1 MLPLN
6 FNLWVNTMLKRN
18 LLSVAVLAGLSGC
31 AATQST
37 EQQVVNTLA
46 DNLDVQYEVLT
57 NHGANEGL
65 ACQDLGAEWASCN
78 KVNMTLVNQGE
89 AVDSKDWAIYFHSI
103 RLILDVDN
111 EQFKITRVTGDLHKL
126 EPTDQFDG
134 FAAGEEVVLPL
145 VGEYWQLF
153 ETDFMPGAFVTAPN
167 AEPKMIASL
176 NTEDV
181 ASFVTGLEGN
191 NLKRTPDDNN
201 VMATAVTRF
210 EKNADLVAQDVSTT
224 LLPTPMS
231 VEVVEGNVD
240 IAGGIAL
247 PKDAFDAEQFA
258 ALEARADV
266 VNLDV
271 SGDLP
276 VSVAVV
282 PTQFKGDLAKSGA
295 YDLSISKEGI
305 AITAFDKTGAFY
317 AVQSIFG
324 LIDSQNVESLPLLS
338 IQDAPRFDYRGV
350 MVDVARNFHSK
361 DAILATLDQMAAYKM
376 NKLHLHLTDDEGW
389 RLEIPGLPELTEVGA
404 NRCFDLDEKSCLLP
418 QLGSGSTTDNFGSGF
433 FSKADYVDILK
444 YAKARNIEVIP
455 EIDMPAHARAAV
467 VSMEARYDRLMEEGK
482 EAEANQYRLMDP
494 QDTSNVT
501 TVQFYNKQSFINPCM
516 ESSTRFV
523 DKVIS
528 EVAAMH
534 QEAGTPLTTW
544 HFGGDEA
551 KNIKLGAGLQDINA
565 EDKVSWKGNIDL
577 SKQDKPFAQSPQCQT
592 LIADG
597 TVSDFGHLPSH
608 FAEEV
613 SKIVAEKGIS
623 NFQAWQD
630 GLKYSEGEK
639 AFATENTRVNFWDVL
654 YWGGTSSVYEWSKKG
669 YDVIVSNPDYVYMD
683 MPYEVDAKERGYY
696 WATRATDT
704 RKMFGFAPENMPQ
717 NAETSVDRDGNGFT
731 GKGEIEAKP
740 FYGLSAQL
748 WSETVRNDEQYEY
761 MVFPRVLAA
770 AERAWHRADWEN
782 DYKVGVEYSQSSNL
796 VDKVALNQD
805 YNRFAN
811 VLGQRELAKL
821 EKAGIDYRLPVPGAK
836 IESGKL
842 AMNVQFPG
850 VELQYSADGETWL
863 TYNDNQRPSVEGEVY
878 IRSISES
885 GERASRVTT
894 VK

>member
-1 MLPLN
+1 
-6 FNLWVNTMLKRN
+6 
-18 LLSVAVLAGLSGC
+18 
-31 AATQST
+31 
-37 EQQVVNTLA
+37 
-46 DNLDVQYEVLT
+46 
-57 NHGANEGL
+57 
-65 ACQDLGAEWASCN
+65 
-78 KVNMTLVNQGE
+78 
-89 AVDSKDWAIYFHSI
+89 
-103 RLILDVDN
+103 
-111 EQFKITRVTGDLHKL
+111 
-126 EPTDQFDG
+126 
-134 FAAGEEVVLPL
+134 
-145 VGEYWQLF
+145 
-153 ETDFMPGAFVTAPN
+153 MPGAFVTAPN

-482 EAEANQYRLMDP
+482 EAEANEYRLMDP

-597 TVSDFGHLPSH
+597 TVSDFGHLPSQ

-613 SKIVAEKGIS
+613 SKIVAEKGIP

-796 VDKVALNQD
+796 VDKAALNQD

-863 TYNDNQRPSVEGEVY
+863 TYDDNQRPSVEGEVY

>member
-1 MLPLN
+1 M
-6 FNLWVNTMLKRN
+6 FKQNLIAA
-18 LLSVAVLAGLSGC
+18 SVLVTLAGC
-31 AATQST
+31 ASFQST
-37 EQQVVNTLA
+37 EQRVVNSLA
-46 DNLDVQYEVLT
+46 ENLDVQYQVLT

-78 KVNMTLVNQGE
+78 QVNMTLVNQGE
-89 AVDSKDWAIYFHSI
+89 AIDSKEWAIYFHSI

-126 EPTDQFDG
+126 EPTDKFDG
-134 FAAGEEVVLPL
+134 FSAGETIVLPL
-145 VGEYWQLF
+145 IGEYWQLF
-153 ETDFMPGAFVTAPN
+153 ETDFMPGAFVAAPN

-201 VMATAVTRF
+201 VFANAVSRF
-210 EKNADLVAQDVSTT
+210 EKNQDLSVQDVSTT
-224 LLPTPMS
+224 LLPTPMH
-231 VEVVEGNVD
+231 VEAGEGLVS
-240 IAGGIAL
+240 IEGGIAL
-247 PKDAFDAEQFA
+247 PTGAFEPAQFA
-258 ALEARADV
+258 AIQERAELLGVDV
-266 VNLDV
+266 
-271 SGDLP
+271 GGALP
-276 VSVAVV
+276 VSVALV
-282 PTQFKGDLAKSGA
+282 PADFSNEMAKSGA
-295 YDLSISKEGI
+295 YEMVISGKGI
-305 AITAFDKTGAFY
+305 AIKAFDQAGAFY

-324 LIDSQNVESLPLLS
+324 LIDSQNPDHLPQLS
-338 IQDAPRFDYRGV
+338 IKDAPRFDYRGV

-361 DAILATLDQMAAYKM
+361 EAILATLDQMAAYKM

-389 RLEIPGLPELTEVGA
+389 RIEIPGLPELTEIGA
-404 NRCFDLDEKSCLLP
+404 NRCFDEQEKSCLLP
-418 QLGSGSTTDNFGSGF
+418 QLGSGATTDNFGSGY
-433 FSKADYVDILK
+433 FSKADYVEILK
-444 YAKARNIEVIP
+444 YAQARNIEVIP

-467 VSMEARYDRLMEEGK
+467 VSMEARYDRLMAEGN
-482 EAEANQYRLMDP
+482 EALANEYRLMDP

-534 QEAGTPLTTW
+534 AEAGAPLTTW

-551 KNIKLGAGLQDINA
+551 KNIKLGAGFQDVNA
-565 EDKVSWKGNIDL
+565 QDKVSWKGSIDL
-577 SKQDKPFAQSPQCQT
+577 SQQDKPFARSPQCQT
-592 LIADG
+592 LIEDG
-597 TVSDFGHLPSH
+597 TVSDYGHLPSY
-608 FAEEV
+608 FAEQV
-613 SKIVAEKGIS
+613 SKIVAEKGIPS
-623 NFQAWQD
+623 FQAWQD
-630 GLKYSEGEK
+630 GLKYSEGAE
-639 AFATENTRVNFWDVL
+639 AFATQNKRVNFWDVL

-683 MPYEVDAKERGYY
+683 MPYEVDPKERGYY

-717 NAETSVDRDGNGFT
+717 NAETSLDRDGNGFT
-731 GKGEIEAKP
+731 GKGEVEAKP

-782 DYKVGVEYSQSSNL
+782 DYKVGVEYSQNTNL
-796 VDKVALNQD
+796 VDKAALNQD

-821 EKAGIDYRLPVPGAK
+821 EKSGIDYRLPVPGAK
-836 IESGKL
+836 LENGQL
-842 AMNVQFPG
+842 TMNVQFPG
-850 VELQYSADGETWL
+850 VELQYSIDGETWM
-863 TYNDNQRPSVEGEVY
+863 TYSDQDRPMVAGEVF
-878 IRSISES
+878 IRSVSAT
-885 GERASRVTT
+885 GEKASRVTR

>member
-1 MLPLN
+1 
-6 FNLWVNTMLKRN
+6 MLKRN

-46 DNLDVQYEVLT
+46 DNLDVQYKVLT

-324 LIDSQNVESLPLLS
+324 LIDSQSVESLPLLS

-482 EAEANQYRLMDP
+482 EAEANEYRLMDP

-613 SKIVAEKGIS
+613 SKIVVEKGIP

-796 VDKVALNQD
+796 VDKAALNQD

-863 TYNDNQRPSVEGEVY
+863 TYDDNQRPSVEGEVY

>member
-482 EAEANQYRLMDP
+482 EAEANEYRLMDP

-613 SKIVAEKGIS
+613 SKIVAEKGIP

-782 DYKVGVEYSQSSNL
+782 DYKVGVEYSQNSNL
-796 VDKVALNQD
+796 VDKAALNQD

-850 VELQYSADGETWL
+850 VELQFSEDGETWL
-863 TYNDNQRPSVEGEVY
+863 TYDDNQRPSVEGGVY

>member
-134 FAAGEEVVLPL
+134 FAAGEEAVLPL

-482 EAEANQYRLMDP
+482 EAEANEYRLMDP

-613 SKIVAEKGIS
+613 SKIVAEKGIL

-630 GLKYSEGEK
+630 GLKYSEGEE

-782 DYKVGVEYSQSSNL
+782 DYKVGVEYSQNSNL
-796 VDKVALNQD
+796 VDKAALNQD

-850 VELQYSADGETWL
+850 VELQYSVDGETWL
-863 TYNDNQRPSVEGEVY
+863 TYDDNQRPSVEGEIY

>member
-1 MLPLN
+1 M
-6 FNLWVNTMLKRN
+6 FKQNLIAA
-18 LLSVAVLAGLSGC
+18 SVLVTLAGC
-31 AATQST
+31 ASFQST
-37 EQQVVNTLA
+37 EQRVVNSLA
-46 DNLDVQYEVLT
+46 ENLDVQYQVLT

-78 KVNMTLVNQGE
+78 QVNMTLVNQGE
-89 AVDSKDWAIYFHSI
+89 AIDSKEWAIYFHSI

-126 EPTDQFDG
+126 EPTDKFDG
-134 FAAGEEVVLPL
+134 FSAGETIVLPL
-145 VGEYWQLF
+145 IGEYWQLF
-153 ETDFMPGAFVTAPN
+153 ETDFMPGAFVAAPN

-201 VMATAVTRF
+201 VFANAVSRF
-210 EKNADLVAQDVSTT
+210 EKNKDLNVQDVSTT
-224 LLPTPMS
+224 LLPTPMH
-231 VEVVEGNVD
+231 VEAAEGLVS
-240 IAGGIAL
+240 IEGGIAL
-247 PKDAFDAEQFA
+247 PKGAFDQAQFA
-258 ALEARADV
+258 AIQERAEVLGVDV
-266 VNLDV
+266 D
-271 SGDLP
+271 GALP
-276 VSVAVV
+276 VSVALV
-282 PTQFKGDLAKSGA
+282 PVDFSNEMAKSGA
-295 YDLSISKEGI
+295 YEMVISGNGI
-305 AITAFDKTGAFY
+305 AIKAFDQAGAFY

-324 LIDSQNVESLPLLS
+324 LIDSQNPDHLPQLS
-338 IQDAPRFDYRGV
+338 IKDAPRFDYRGV

-361 DAILATLDQMAAYKM
+361 EAILATLEQMAAYKM

-389 RLEIPGLPELTEVGA
+389 RIEIPGLPELTEIGA
-404 NRCFDLDEKSCLLP
+404 NRCFDEQEKSCLLP
-418 QLGSGSTTDNFGSGF
+418 QLGSGATTDNFGSGY
-433 FSKADYVDILK
+433 FSKADYVEILK
-444 YAKARNIEVIP
+444 YAQARNIEVIP

-467 VSMEARYDRLMEEGK
+467 VSMEARYDRLMAEGN
-482 EAEANQYRLMDP
+482 EALANEYRLMDP

-534 QEAGTPLTTW
+534 AEAGAPLTTW

-551 KNIKLGAGLQDINA
+551 KNIKLGAGFQDVNA
-565 EDKVSWKGNIDL
+565 QDKVSWKGSIDL
-577 SKQDKPFAQSPQCQT
+577 SQQDKPFARSPQCQT
-592 LIADG
+592 LIEDG
-597 TVSDFGHLPSH
+597 TVSDYGHLPSY
-608 FAEEV
+608 FAEQV
-613 SKIVAEKGIS
+613 SKIVADKGIPS
-623 NFQAWQD
+623 FQAWQD
-630 GLKYSEGEK
+630 GLKYSEGAE
-639 AFATENTRVNFWDVL
+639 AFATQNKRVNFWDVL

-683 MPYEVDAKERGYY
+683 MPYEVDPKERGYY

-717 NAETSVDRDGNGFT
+717 NAETSLDRDGNGFT
-731 GKGEIEAKP
+731 GKGEVEAKP

-782 DYKVGVEYSQSSNL
+782 DYKVGVEYSQNTNL
-796 VDKVALNQD
+796 VDKAALNQD

-821 EKAGIDYRLPVPGAK
+821 EKSGIDYRLPVPGAK
-836 IESGKL
+836 LENGQL
-842 AMNVQFPG
+842 TMNVQFPG
-850 VELQYSADGETWL
+850 VVLQYSIDGETWM
-863 TYNDNQRPSVEGEVY
+863 TYSDQDRPMVAGEVF
-878 IRSISES
+878 IRSVSAT
-885 GERASRVTT
+885 GDKASRVTR

>member
-1 MLPLN
+1 
-6 FNLWVNTMLKRN
+6 MLKPS
-18 LLSVAVLAGLSGC
+18 LIAASVIATLAGCSAL
-31 AATQST
+31 QSS
-37 EQQVVNTLA
+37 EQQVVNSLA
-46 DNLDVQYEVLT
+46 DNLDIQYQVLT

-89 AVDSKDWAIYFHSI
+89 AVNSKDWAIYFHSI

-111 EQFKITRVTGDLHKL
+111 EQFKISRVTGDLHKL
-126 EPTDQFDG
+126 EPTDKFDG

-145 VGEYWQLF
+145 IGEYWQLF
-153 ETDFMPGAFVTAPN
+153 ETDFMPGAFVAAPN

-181 ASFVTGLEGN
+181 ASFVNGLEGN

-201 VMATAVTRF
+201 IFASAVSRF
-210 EKNADLVAQDVSTT
+210 EKNDDLVKQDVSTT
-224 LLPTPMS
+224 LLPTPMH
-231 VEVVEGNVD
+231 VEAGKGKVD
-240 IAGGIAL
+240 IAEGIAL
-247 PKDAFDAEQFA
+247 PKDVFDAAQFA
-258 ALEARADV
+258 AIQDRAEVVGVDV
-266 VNLDV
+266 R
-271 SGDLP
+271 GDLP
-276 VSVAVV
+276 VSITVV
-282 PTQFKGDLAKSGA
+282 PADFTGELAKSGA
-295 YDLSISKEGI
+295 YEMSINGDGI
-305 AITAFDKTGAFY
+305 AIKAFDKAGAFY

-324 LIDSQNVESLPLLS
+324 LVDSQNADSLPQLS
-338 IQDAPRFDYRGV
+338 IKDAPRFDYRGV

-361 DAILATLDQMAAYKM
+361 EAILATLDQMAAYKM

-404 NRCFDLDEKSCLLP
+404 NRCFDLEEKSCLLP
-418 QLGSGSTTDNFGSGF
+418 QLGSGATTDNFGSGF

-482 EAEANQYRLMDP
+482 EEEANEYRLMDP

-534 QEAGTPLTTW
+534 IEAGAPLTTW

-551 KNIKLGAGLQDINA
+551 KNIKLGAGFQDVNA
-565 EDKVSWKGNIDL
+565 EDKVSWKGTIDL
-577 SKQDKPFAQSPQCQT
+577 SKQDKPFAQSPQCQR

-597 TVSDFGHLPSH
+597 TVSDFAHLPSH

-613 SKIVAEKGIS
+613 SKIVAEKGIP

-683 MPYEVDAKERGYY
+683 MPYEVDPKERGYY

-717 NAETSVDRDGNGFT
+717 NAETSLDRDGNGFT
-731 GKGEIEAKP
+731 GKGEIAAKP

-748 WSETVRNDEQYEY
+748 WSETVRNDEQFEY

-770 AERAWHRADWEN
+770 AERAWHRAEWEN
-782 DYKVGVEYSQSSNL
+782 DYKVGVEYSQNSNL
-796 VDKVALNQD
+796 VDKASLNQD

-821 EKAGIDYRLPVPGAK
+821 EKSGIDYRLPVPGAK
-836 IESGKL
+836 VEDGKL

-850 VELQYSADGETWL
+850 VKLQYSLDGKNWLNYAD
-863 TYNDNQRPSVEGEVY
+863 NARPNVKGEVF
-878 IRSISES
+878 IRSVSAT
-885 GERASRVTT
+885 GEKTSRVTS

>member
-1 MLPLN
+1 
-6 FNLWVNTMLKRN
+6 MLKHS
-18 LLSVAVLAGLSGC
+18 LIAVSVIATLAGCSALS
-31 AATQST
+31 SS
-37 EQQVVNTLA
+37 EQQVVNSLA
-46 DNLDVQYEVLT
+46 DNLDIHYQVLT

-78 KVNMTLVNQGE
+78 KVNMTLVNQGD

-111 EQFKITRVTGDLHKL
+111 EQFQISRVTGDLHKL
-126 EPTDQFDG
+126 EPTDKFDG
-134 FAAGEEVVLPL
+134 FAAGETVVLPL
-145 VGEYWQLF
+145 IGEYWQLF

-167 AEPKMIASL
+167 AEPKAIASL
-176 NTEDV
+176 STEDV
-181 ASFVTGLEGN
+181 ASFVAGLEGN

-201 VMATAVTRF
+201 IFASAVSRF
-210 EKNADLVAQDVSTT
+210 EKNSDLVKQNVSTT

-231 VEVVEGNVD
+231 VIPGNGSVD
-240 IAGGIAL
+240 ISRGIGLSAE
-247 PKDAFDAEQFA
+247 AFEAAQFA
-258 ALEARADV
+258 AIKDRADV
-266 VNLDV
+266 VGVNV
-271 SGDLP
+271 RGDFP
-276 VSVAVV
+276 VSIAVV
-282 PTQFKGDLAKSGA
+282 PADFTGELAKSGA
-295 YDLSISKEGI
+295 YQMSIKGDGI
-305 AITAFDKTGAFY
+305 AIKAFDQTGAFY

-324 LIDSQNVESLPLLS
+324 LIDSQNANSLPQLS
-338 IQDAPRFDYRGV
+338 IKDAPRFDYRGV

-361 DAILATLDQMAAYKM
+361 NAILATLDQMAAYKM

-389 RLEIPGLPELTEVGA
+389 RLEIPGLPELTDVGS
-404 NRCFDLDEKSCLLP
+404 NRCYDPEEKSCLLP
-418 QLGSGSTTDNFGSGF
+418 QLGSGSTSDNFGSGF
-433 FSKADYVDILK
+433 FSKADYVEILK
-444 YAKARNIEVIP
+444 YANARNIEVIP

-467 VSMEARYDRLMEEGK
+467 ISMEARFERLMEEGK
-482 EAEANQYRLMDP
+482 EAEANEYRLMDP

-501 TVQFYNKQSFINPCM
+501 TVQFYDKQSFINPCM
-516 ESSTRFV
+516 ESSVRFV

-534 QEAGTPLTTW
+534 QEAGAPLNTW

-551 KNIKLGAGLQDINA
+551 KNIKLGAGFQDVNA
-565 EDKVSWKGNIDL
+565 ADKVSWKGTINL
-577 SKQDKPFAQSPQCQT
+577 SEQDKPFAQSPQCQA

-597 TVSDFGHLPSH
+597 SVSDFAHLPSH
-608 FAEEV
+608 FAEQV
-613 SKIVAEKGIS
+613 SKMVASKGIPG
-623 NFQAWQD
+623 FQAWQD
-630 GLKYSEGEK
+630 GLKYSEGAN
-639 AFATENTRVNFWDVL
+639 AFATENKRVNFWDVL

-683 MPYEVDAKERGYY
+683 MPYEADPKERGYY

-717 NAETSVDRDGNGFT
+717 NAETSLDRDGNGFT

-782 DYKVGVEYSQSSNL
+782 EYKVGVEYSQNTNL
-796 VDKVALNQD
+796 VDKASLNRD

-811 VLGQRELAKL
+811 ILGQRELAKL

-836 IESGKL
+836 VVNGVL

-850 VELQYSADGETWL
+850 AALQYSLDGETWQ
-863 TYNDNQRPSVEGEVY
+863 TYSDSSRPAVSGEVF
-878 IRSISES
+878 IRSVSTT
-885 GERASRVTT
+885 GERTSRVTSIR
-894 VK
+894 

>member
-1 MLPLN
+1 
-6 FNLWVNTMLKRN
+6 MLKRN

-231 VEVVEGNVD
+231 VEVGEGNVD

-482 EAEANQYRLMDP
+482 EAEANEYRLMDP

-613 SKIVAEKGIS
+613 SKIVAEKGIP

-796 VDKVALNQD
+796 VDKAALNQD

-850 VELQYSADGETWL
+850 VELQYSADGEIWL
-863 TYNDNQRPSVEGEVY
+863 TYDDNQRPSVEGEVY

>member
-18 LLSVAVLAGLSGC
+18 LLSVAVLAGLTGC
-31 AATQST
+31 AVTQST

-46 DNLDVQYEVLT
+46 ENLDVQYEVLT

-126 EPTDQFDG
+126 EPTDKFDG
-134 FAAGEEVVLPL
+134 FAAGEEISLPL
-145 VGEYWQLF
+145 IGEYWQLF
-153 ETDFMPGAFVTAPN
+153 ETDFMPGAFVAAPN

-231 VEVVEGNVD
+231 VEVGEGNVD

-247 PKDAFDAEQFA
+247 PKEAFDAEQFA

-282 PTQFKGDLAKSGA
+282 PTQFKGDLARSGA

-305 AITAFDKTGAFY
+305 AIAAFDKAGAFY

-361 DAILATLDQMAAYKM
+361 EAILATLDQMAAYKM

-404 NRCFDLDEKSCLLP
+404 NRCFDLEEKSCLLP
-418 QLGSGSTTDNFGSGF
+418 QLGSGSTSDNFGSGY
-433 FSKADYVDILK
+433 FSKADYMDILT

-482 EAEANQYRLMDP
+482 EAEANEYRLMDP

-501 TVQFYNKQSFINPCM
+501 TVQFYDKQSFINPCM

-565 EDKVSWKGNIDL
+565 EDKVGWKGNIDL

-613 SKIVAEKGIS
+613 SKIVAEKGIP

-717 NAETSVDRDGNGFT
+717 NAETSLDRDGNGFT
-731 GKGEIEAKP
+731 GKGEIDAKP

-782 DYKVGVEYSQSSNL
+782 DYKVGVEYSQNSNL
-796 VDKVALNQD
+796 VDKAALNQD

-836 IESGKL
+836 VESGKL

-850 VELQYSADGETWL
+850 VELQYSTDGKTWS
-863 TYNDNQRPSVEGEVY
+863 TYDDSQRPSVEGEIY

>member
-1 MLPLN
+1 
-6 FNLWVNTMLKRN
+6 MLKRN

-231 VEVVEGNVD
+231 VKVVEGKVD

-404 NRCFDLDEKSCLLP
+404 NRCFDIEEKSCLLP

-482 EAEANQYRLMDP
+482 EAEANEYRLMDP

-613 SKIVAEKGIS
+613 SKIVAEKGIP

-796 VDKVALNQD
+796 VDKAALNQD

-863 TYNDNQRPSVEGEVY
+863 TYDDNQRPSVEGEVY

>member
-1 MLPLN
+1 MFKQSL
-6 FNLWVNTMLKRN
+6 
-18 LLSVAVLAGLSGC
+18 VAASVLATLAGC
-31 AATQST
+31 ASFQSS
-37 EQQVVNTLA
+37 EQQVVNSLA
-46 DNLDVQYEVLT
+46 DNLDVQYQVLT
-57 NHGANEGL
+57 NHGANDGL

-111 EQFKITRVTGDLHKL
+111 EQFKISRVTGDLHKL
-126 EPTDQFDG
+126 EPTEKFDG

-145 VGEYWQLF
+145 IGEYWQLF

-167 AEPKMIASL
+167 AEPKLIASL

-181 ASFVTGLEGN
+181 ASFVTGLEGD

-201 VMATAVTRF
+201 VMATAVSRF
-210 EKNADLVAQDVSTT
+210 EKNSDITAQDVTTT
-224 LLPTPMS
+224 LLPTPMFVEAGKGS
-231 VEVVEGNVD
+231 VS
-240 IAGGIAL
+240 IAKGISL
-247 PKDAFDAEQFA
+247 PKDQFDVAQFA
-258 ALEARADV
+258 AIEDRAAV
-266 VNLDV
+266 VNVDV
-271 SGDLP
+271 SGSLP

-282 PTQFKGDLAKSGA
+282 PADFTGDLAKSGA
-295 YDLSISKEGI
+295 YELSIADSGI
-305 AITAFDKTGAFY
+305 AIKAFDQTGAFY

-324 LIDSQNVESLPLLS
+324 LVDSQNAQSLPQLS
-338 IQDAPRFDYRGV
+338 IKDVPRFDYRGV

-361 DAILATLDQMAAYKM
+361 DAILATLDQMSAYKM

-389 RLEIPGLPELTEVGA
+389 RLEIPGLPELTDVGS
-404 NRCFDLDEKSCLLP
+404 NRCFDLEEKSCLLP
-418 QLGSGSTTDNFGSGF
+418 QLGSGPTTDNFGSGY
-433 FSKADYVDILK
+433 FSKADYVEILK
-444 YAKARNIEVIP
+444 HAKARGIEVIP
-455 EIDMPAHARAAV
+455 EIDMPAHARSAV
-467 VSMEARYDRLMEEGK
+467 VSMEARYDRLMEQGK
-482 EAEANQYRLMDP
+482 EVEANEFRLMDP

-501 TVQFYNKQSFINPCM
+501 TVQFYDKHSFINPCL

-534 QEAGTPLTTW
+534 AEAGAPLTTW

-551 KNIKLGAGLQDINA
+551 KNIKLGAGFQDVNA
-565 EDKVSWKGNIDL
+565 EEKVSWKGTIDL
-577 SKQDKPFAQSPQCQT
+577 SAQDKPFAQSPQCQK
-592 LIADG
+592 LIANG
-597 TVSDFGHLPSH
+597 TVSDFGHLPSY

-613 SKIVAEKGIS
+613 SKIVAEKGIPA
-623 NFQAWQD
+623 FQAWQD
-630 GLKYSEGEK
+630 GLKYSEGSD
-639 AFATENTRVNFWDVL
+639 AFATADKRVNFWDVL
-654 YWGGTSSVYEWSKKG
+654 YWGGTSSVYDWSKKG

-683 MPYEVDAKERGYY
+683 MPYEIDAKERGYY

-748 WSETVRNDEQYEY
+748 WSETVRTDEQYEY

-770 AERAWHRADWEN
+770 AERAWHRAEWEN
-782 DYKVGVEYSQSSNL
+782 DYKVGVEYSQETNL
-796 VDKVALNQD
+796 VDKDARNKD
-805 YNRFAN
+805 FNRFAN
-811 VLGQRELAKL
+811 ILGQRELAKL
-821 EKAGIDYRLPVPGAK
+821 EKSGSDYRLPVPGAK
-836 IESGKL
+836 VEDGTL

-850 VELQYSADGETWL
+850 VELQYSLDGENWL
-863 TYNDNQRPSVEGEVY
+863 TYADSARPAVEGEVF
-878 IRSISES
+878 IRSVSAT
-885 GERASRVTT
+885 GEKVSRVTS